1 MTAPADT
8 LDGGS
13 APGAVETGSVL
24 ISVIIPAYNYA
35 HLLPRALDSVLG
47 QWADDLELLVVNDGS
62 RDNTAEVLADYAVRY
77 PQLRVIEQT
86 NAGAAAARNH
96 GIRLA
101 RGRYALL
108 LDADDELL
116 PTALA
121 SLRDVLASNP
131 HVGLVLGAQLSV
143 TPDGRERLRLP
154 TPASGTP
161 YQLIQ
166 RYLLEKKISISH
178 CCTLFRRDLLLQRPY
193 PESLRTGEDIP
204 VFAYLLVSAPVALT
218 SQPLARIYKHADSL
232 RHNRDD
238 EEAVAQGMLREV
250 FASLPA
256 ECQPLRQ
263 RYEAQRYLS
272 LFRAALLADDKLAAR
287 RFYRHAL
294 GLSPLQA
301 LRWSYLKKALRL
313 ALGLA

>member
-1 MTAPADT
+1 MTTPSD
-8 LDGGS
+8 
-13 APGAVETGSVL
+13 VL

-47 QWADDLELLVVNDGS
+47 QLAGDIELLVVNDGS
-62 RDNTAEVLADYAVRY
+62 RDNTAEVLAAYQARH
-77 PQLRVIEQT
+77 PQLQVVSQA

-116 PTALA
+116 PKALDT
-121 SLRDVLASNP
+121 LREVVASNLQA
-131 HVGLVLGAQLSV
+131 GLILGAYMSV
-143 TPDGRERLRLP
+143 QADGRERLRLP
-154 TPASGTP
+154 TPANGSAL
-161 YQLIQ
+161 QLA
-166 RYLLEKKISISH
+166 RHYLLEKRISISH

-193 PESLRTGEDIP
+193 PEGLRKGEDIA
-204 VFAYLLVSAPVALT
+204 VFAYLLVSAPVVLT
-218 SQPLARIYKHADSL
+218 RQPLARIHKHADSL

-238 EEAVAQGMLREV
+238 EEAVAQGVLREV

-256 ECQPLRQ
+256 ECQPLRK

-272 LFRAALLADDKLAAR
+272 LFRAALLDGDSLTAR
-287 RFYRHAL
+287 RYYRHAL

-313 ALGLA
+313 GLGLA

>member
-8 LDGGS
+8 LEGGS
-13 APGAVETGSVL
+13 APGAVEAGSVL

-47 QWADDLELLVVNDGS
+47 QWADDLELIVVNDGS
-62 RDNTAEVLADYAVRY
+62 RDNTAEVLADYAARY
-77 PQLRVIEQT
+77 PQLRIIEQA

-101 RGRYALL
+101 CGRYALL

-116 PTALA
+116 PQALA

-131 HVGLVLGAQLSV
+131 DAGLVLGAQLSV

-154 TPASGTP
+154 TPANGTP
-161 YQLIQ
+161 YQLIR
-166 RYLLEKKISISH
+166 RYLLDKKISISH
-178 CCTLFRRDLLLQRPY
+178 CCTLFRRDLLLLRPY
-193 PESLRTGEDIP
+193 PEGLRSGEDIP

-218 SQPLARIYKHADSL
+218 HQPLARIYKHADSL

-256 ECQPLRQ
+256 ECQALRQ

-272 LFRAALLADDKLAAR
+272 LFRAALLADDRHAAR

-301 LRWSYLKKALRL
+301 LRWGYLKKALRL
-313 ALGLA
+313 ALRLA